1 MLQSEAHLISEPHL
15 INEARLIK
23 AYLCTVN
30 DSQCIAQLKYT
41 YVFIM
46 LNLLTTI
53 QKKPATRCG
62 QNINHV
68 ECDERWEGAN
78 RVLVTRPGFNDSV
91 ANVVFFKVLFKVV
104 D

>member
-1 MLQSEAHLISEPHL
+1 VPLKQLALESLIIP
-15 INEARLIK
+15 IRI
-23 AYLCTVN
+23 
-30 DSQCIAQLKYT
+30 
-41 YVFIM
+41 
-46 LNLLTTI
+46 
-53 QKKPATRCG
+53 KKPATRCG

-68 ECDERWEGAN
+68 ESDERWEGAD

>member
-1 MLQSEAHLISEPHL
+1 
-15 INEARLIK
+15 
-23 AYLCTVN
+23 
-30 DSQCIAQLKYT
+30 
-41 YVFIM
+41 M

-91 ANVVFFKVLFKVV
+91 ANVVFFEVLFKVV